1 MLPSLC
7 TQRAHFSIYIC
18 RCNKPCVLA
27 FLFLSLAF
35 LFLSQWGLTA
45 LLRAAKCGRAEMAR
59 LLLTEFH
66 CSLDEVYNV
75 SVCLQRVTL
84 SINRSEVWSGHV
96 ISKITVGS
104 HRGVWSMMMHYLI
117 LCLFY
122 VCWFA
127 IQIIIMERI
136 TLNNPC

>member
-7 TQRAHFSIYIC
+7 TQHVHSSIYIC
-18 RCNKPCVLA
+18 RCDKPCV
-27 FLFLSLAF
+27 LAF

-75 SVCLQRVTL
+75 SVCLQCVTL
-84 SINRSEVWSGHV
+84 SIDRSEVWSGHV
-96 ISKITVGS
+96 ISEITVGS
-104 HRGVWSMMMHYLI
+104 HRGVWSMLMLPDSLFV
-117 LCLFY
+117 LCM
-122 VCWFA
+122 CWFA
-127 IQIIIMERI
+127 IQIIIMKRI